1 MRLLSGVRS
10 LGLAA
15 ILAGALPLVSAAQSA
30 APDSIP
36 AAAIPPAAR
45 LRAGVPFNPAAAT
58 AAYLATVPPAA
69 RARSDA
75 YFDGGCWLLL
85 WDFLVNAAIM
95 LLFLGLGWSRR
106 LRDWAGRR
114 ASSRWARTFLY
125 YVAFTLAASVLSF
138 PYTVYSGFIREHAY
152 GLATQGFG
160 GWMRDQVVGLAVS
173 LVLGGIVVTTLYGV
187 LHRFPRTWP
196 ALGAG
201 TLVVFVILGTLIA
214 PVFIAPLF
222 NRYTLL
228 ADARIRDP
236 ILRLARANGI
246 TVDRV
251 YVVDASRQS
260 TRISANVS
268 GLLGTQR
275 ITLNDNLLRRASLP
289 EIEAVMGHEMGH
301 YVLHHLYQAIV
312 FFTLLIVAGFGLLRH
327 GFAWATARWG
337 ERWGV
342 RSPDDVAGLPLMVL
356 LFSTYLFVLTPVTN
370 TFSRTTEAAADIF
383 GLNAARQPDGFALV
397 ALKLAE
403 YRKLDPGPLEDV
415 VFFDHP
421 SGRARI
427 RMAMEWKAESVP
439 PGGLD
444 RPGTALHV
452 APTGP
457 IPPPE
462 VPVRGATKEAIH
474 ASAIH
479 HALAPAAHRR
489 GKGADARLQSE
500 GLERRTRQYD
510 AGFHL

>member
-1 MRLLSGVRS
+1 VRLLNRVRS
-10 LGLAA
+10 LRLAG
-15 ILAGALPLVSAAQSA
+15 ILAGALPLLSVSSSLAIAQAPPAAQSA
-30 APDSIP
+30 GPDSIP
-36 AAAIPPAAR
+36 TDAIPSAAR
-45 LRAGVPFNPAAAT
+45 LRAGVPFDPAAAT
-58 AAYLATVPPAA
+58 VAYLATVPPAA

-75 YFDGGCWLLL
+75 YFEGGCWLLL

-95 LLFLGLGWSRR
+95 LLFLGFGWSRR
-106 LRDWAGRR
+106 LRDWAERR
-114 ASSRWARTFLY
+114 ALPRWGRTVFY
-125 YVAFTLAASVLSF
+125 YVGFTLAASLLSF
-138 PYTVYSGFIREHAY
+138 PYTIYSGFVREHAY

-160 GWMRDQVVGLAVS
+160 GWMRDQLVGLAVS
-173 LVLGGIVVTTLYGV
+173 LVLGGIVVATLYAV
-187 LHRFPRTWP
+187 LRRFPRAWP

-201 TLVVFVILGTLIA
+201 TLMVFVILGTLIA

-228 ADARIRDP
+228 TDARIRDP

-246 TVDRV
+246 AVDRV

-275 ITLNDNLLRRASLP
+275 ITLNDNLLRRTSLP

-301 YVLHHLYQAIV
+301 YVLHHLYQGIV
-312 FFTLLIVAGFGLLRH
+312 FFTLLILAGFGLLRF
-327 GFAWATARWG
+327 GFAWSTARWG

-356 LFSTYLFVLTPVTN
+356 LFSTYLFVLTPVPN

-403 YRKLDPGPLEDV
+403 YRKLDPGPLEEI

-427 RMAMEWKAESVP
+427 RMAMQWKAEM
-439 PGGLD
+439 PGPAGVD
-444 RPGTALHV
+444 RPGTAMHV
-452 APTGP
+452 APTGRDP
-457 IPPPE
+457 TP
-462 VPVRGATKEAIH
+462 
-474 ASAIH
+474 
-479 HALAPAAHRR
+479 
-489 GKGADARLQSE
+489 
-500 GLERRTRQYD
+500 
-510 AGFHL
+510 

>member
-1 MRLLSGVRS
+1 VRS
-10 LGLAA
+10 LRGIRSLVLAA
-15 ILAGALPLVSAAQSA
+15 TLAVAAPPLWAMQAP

-36 AAAIPPAAR
+36 TDAIPPAAR
-45 LRAGVPFNPAAAT
+45 LRAGVPFDPAAAT

-69 RARSDA
+69 RAKSDA
-75 YFDGGCWLLL
+75 YFQGGYWLRL
-85 WDFLVNAAIM
+85 WDFLLNAAI
-95 LLFLGLGWSRR
+95 LLLLLGLGWSRR
-106 LRDWAGRR
+106 LRDWAERRVGPRWGR
-114 ASSRWARTFLY
+114 TLLY
-125 YVAFTLAASVLSF
+125 YVAFTLLTTVLIF
-138 PYTVYSGFIREHAY
+138 PYTVYSGFVREHAY

-160 GWMRDQVVGLAVS
+160 GWMRDQLVGLALS
-173 LVLGGIVVTTLYGV
+173 LVLGGVVVIALYAV
-187 LHRFPRTWP
+187 LRRFPRAWP
-196 ALGAG
+196 ALGSG
-201 TLVVFVILGTLIA
+201 TLMVFVILGVLIA

-246 TVDRV
+246 AVDRV

-260 TRISANVS
+260 TRVSANVS

-301 YVLHHLYQAIV
+301 YVLYHLYQGIV
-312 FFTLLIVAGFGLLRH
+312 FFTLLIVVGFALLRS

-356 LFSTYLFVLTPVTN
+356 LFSTYLFLLTPVTN
-370 TFSRTTEAAADIF
+370 TFSRTSETAADIF

-397 ALKLAE
+397 ALKLAD
-403 YRKLDPGPLEDV
+403 YRKLDPGPLEEV

-427 RMAMEWKAESVP
+427 RMAMEWKAESAGANGV
-439 PGGLD
+439 D
-444 RPGTALHV
+444 RPGTVVHV
-452 APTGP
+452 APTG
-457 IPPPE
+457 
-462 VPVRGATKEAIH
+462 REA
-474 ASAIH
+474 
-479 HALAPAAHRR
+479 AP
-489 GKGADARLQSE
+489 
-500 GLERRTRQYD
+500 
-510 AGFHL
+510 